1 MTFKNKCL
9 SKTNFPNKPYLMKKE
24 AGSGKF
30 DGNCVQI
37 VEKHKK
43 QPRKLAY
50 IK

>member
-1 MTFKNKCL
+1 MR
-9 SKTNFPNKPYLMKKE
+9 KE

-37 VEKHKK
+37 VEKYKK
-43 QPRKLAY
+43 QPKKLAY